1 MRTAVGGDGL
11 KHMKWIEM
19 CYLVGSEQKHWN
31 HVRTIDKWC
40 GEQLL
45 EGDLGWKGVLRELG
59 FEVAGMELRA

>member
-1 MRTAVGGDGL
+1 
-11 KHMKWIEM
+11 MKWIEM

-31 HVRTIDKWC
+31 HVRTIDRWC